1 MESKGNKQL
10 AYYQTAL
17 KIYLKEYKELLKYDV
32 QKFHTL
38 TEKDI
43 SDLDLSTV
51 KSIQQLEKKINA
63 RIGLLD
69 IIEAYHLATL
79 QTIADNSAY
88 YQKEIKSRNF
98 EIALHQETITDLLEH
113 QLSKL
118 KTIKQKAA

>member
-1 MESKGNKQL
+1 MSKGNKEL
-10 AYYQTAL
+10 SYWQTVL
-17 KIYLKEYKELLKYDV
+17 KIYLKEHKELLKYDV

-38 TEKDI
+38 TGKDI
-43 SDLDLSTV
+43 SDLDLSDV
-51 KSIQQLEKKINA
+51 KTIQQLEKKVNT

-69 IIEAYHLATL
+69 ILEAYHLATVR
-79 QTIADNSAY
+79 TISENSEY

-118 KTIKQKAA
+118 KTINQKAA